1 MNRKIVFL
9 LLCLIAG
16 IAGAFSQQ
24 NNIFTGKVTGEENEI
39 LIGATVFFEELGIG
53 DDTDLAGIFQVNDI
67 PDGSHRVIVSY
78 VGYET
83 VTKEIGFQKGEPQ
96 QEDFL
101 LMPDGQ
107 LLL

>member
-39 LIGATVFFEELGIG
+39 LIGATVFF
-53 DDTDLAGIFQVNDI
+53 
-67 PDGSHRVIVSY
+67 
-78 VGYET
+78 
-83 VTKEIGFQKGEPQ
+83 
-96 QEDFL
+96 
-101 LMPDGQ
+101 
-107 LLL
+107 